1 METADNPLR
10 VTSTLTEEIQ
20 RDRILIKEKLLRHS
34 RRQRQ
39 RRHPLDGDDSVDDAY
54 ETMLLRSA
62 QHHQE
67 QHSINNDSDIM
78 SEEGDEESLEAMK
91 HALTNH
97 PQSWWAMR
105 KHLQSIR
112 GGAAGG
118 SGGDGEMK
126 DGSIDSSVRRGSG
139 NSMIRPRTNSNLIG
153 HPVLLVDPSTI
164 GYESSSYRNHN
175 SGVNNNSSN
184 SKYSTSIM
192 YVSRDTFIQRK
203 ILHML
208 YLLVSL
214 CFIFGGVF
222 VLEQRKL
229 SHYALVESPM
239 SLSAYLA
246 GEELV
251 SKGSMT
257 DVESAGIGNGG
268 GDNVADNNLETVGDE
283 GLMICGKVPAGAVGS
298 LPPEASTAGSHRF
311 DTLKAIFVN
320 CGVTP
325 AVVLNNPA
333 SAQFRAL
340 QWMAYEDDLQYKP
353 VSERWIK
360 KLIQRYTLVTFY
372 YATNGEGWKNQLYFL
387 SNRDE
392 CNWNRVYER
401 YFSGAG
407 YCNKE
412 GFVTALALW
421 GNSLDGGECDP
432 LSLSQSNEASMLK
445 LLKCSSLDLP
455 MHSIAT

>member
-1 METADNPLR
+1 MIETADNPLR
-10 VTSTLTEEIQ
+10 ITSTLTDEIQ

-39 RRHPLDGDDSVDDAY
+39 QRHPLDGDAAAAADADADAY
-54 ETMLLRSA
+54 ETLLLRSA
-62 QHHQE
+62 QYHQD
-67 QHSINNDSDIM
+67 QHSISINDSDII
-78 SEEGDEESLEAMK
+78 SEDGEEESLEAMNQ
-91 HALTNH
+91 ALTNH

-105 KHLQSIR
+105 KYLQSMR
-112 GGAAGG
+112 GGN

-126 DGSIDSSVRRGSG
+126 DGSLESPIHRGSA
-139 NSMIRPRTNSNLIG
+139 SRPRTTSNLIG

-164 GYESSSYRNHN
+164 GYESSSFRNRN
-175 SGVNNNSSN
+175 SAVNSSSLN
-184 SKYSTSIM
+184 SKYSPPIM
-192 YVSRDTFIQRK
+192 YVSRDALLKRK

-229 SHYALVESPM
+229 SHYALVGSPM

-246 GEELV
+246 GEEYV
-251 SKGSMT
+251 WKGSISNE
-257 DVESAGIGNGG
+257 ESAVAGNGG
-268 GDNVADNNLETVGDE
+268 DNFVDGNELEKVGEDA
-283 GLMICGKVPAGAVGS
+283 GLMICGKVPAGAEGTLS
-298 LPPEASTAGSHRF
+298 PEASTTGSHRL

-325 AVVLNNPA
+325 ALVLNNPA
-333 SAQFRAL
+333 SAQYRAL

-360 KLIQRYTLVTFY
+360 KLIQRYTLVTLY

-392 CNWNRVYER
+392 CYWNRVYEG

-407 YCNKE
+407 YCNPE
-412 GFVTALALW
+412 GHVTALALW

-432 LSLSQSNEASMLK
+432 LS
-445 LLKCSSLDLP
+445 SS
-455 MHSIAT
+455 